1 MSDVNNERKGGGDFT
16 PQGVSGLTSLQ
27 QAYNQREVSLSSL
40 IVGAV
45 IVALL
50 AGILV
55 AVAPFGGN

>member
-1 MSDVNNERKGGGDFT
+1 MSDVNNERKGGSDFT
-16 PQGVSGLTSLQ
+16 PQEDSGLTSLQ